1 MVDVG
6 DSFLPPNGFKIQQM
20 ANELLFVSFRRWR
33 KKAFYIAIYFL
44 FKQEKLQT
52 SLQSRLVI
60 VRDVSRSPDTSH
72 PGAFWD
78 NICRKELHFKRGS
91 VPGSVSAL
99 QQFDF
104 IAFHMLSVGSNKEI

>member
-6 DSFLPPNGFKIQQM
+6 DSFLLPHGFKMQQM

-52 SLQSRLVI
+52 SLQSRLVVVWDISRNPDKSFVELFETII
-60 VRDVSRSPDTSH
+60 VEKSSILNV
-72 PGAFWD
+72 AVF
-78 NICRKELHFKRGS
+78 L
-91 VPGSVSAL
+91 AL
-99 QQFDF
+99 C
-104 IAFHMLSVGSNKEI
+104 LSCNNLTL

>member
-52 SLQSRLVI
+52 SLQSRLVV
-60 VRDVSRSPDTSH
+60 VRDVSRNPDKSFVEFFETIIVEKSSILNV
-72 PGAFWD
+72 AVF
-78 NICRKELHFKRGS
+78 L
-91 VPGSVSAL
+91 AL
-99 QQFDF
+99 C
-104 IAFHMLSVGSNKEI
+104 LSCNNLTL

>member
-6 DSFLPPNGFKIQQM
+6 DSFLPPNGFKTEQM

-52 SLQSRLVI
+52 SLQSRLVV
-60 VRDVSRSPDTSH
+60 VRNPDTSYV
-72 PGAFWD
+72 
-78 NICRKELHFKRGS
+78 ELFEKIIVEKS
-91 VPGSVSAL
+91 S
-99 QQFDF
+99 
-104 IAFHMLSVGSNKEI
+104 ILSVAVFLSLYMHCNKLTL